1 LTDGVRWID
10 DTGDL
15 ARVLG
20 RVGAGPLA
28 VDTEADSFHRY
39 YEKVCLVQLSFDGH
53 DYLVDPLSGIDLAPL
68 GEVLDDPKV
77 RKILHGADY
86 DTRILDRDFDFR
98 IQGLFDTMIAARLVG
113 ERAFGLASLVE
124 KDLGLHLDKSAQL
137 ADWSTRP
144 LPADLR
150 AYAAAD
156 TRHLMDLA
164 EGLEQR
170 LRALERFEWAEE
182 EFRRLENARW
192 SRESADPEA
201 FRRVKRSGTLDPRSL
216 AVLREV
222 YAWRDGRARERDL
235 PPFRIA
241 PDTVLV
247 EIARRAPRGL
257 GDLGAIKGLP
267 GRLRL
272 PREGRE
278 VLGAVNRAVES
289 DPQTWP
295 ERRGGATPRRP
306 TGETKRRLAALQ
318 RGRDAIAAELDI
330 EPTVIASRAV
340 LEAIVSRIEAGTEWR
355 EVDDLRG
362 WQAGLL
368 EETVSDS

>member
-10 DTGDL
+10 DAGDL
-15 ARVLG
+15 AGVLG
-20 RVGAGPLA
+20 GVGAGPLA

-39 YEKVCLVQLSFDGH
+39 YEKVCLVQLSFGGEDF
-53 DYLVDPLSGIDLAPL
+53 LVDPLSGIDLAPL
-68 GEVLDDPKV
+68 GGVLDDPKV

-86 DTRILDRDFDFR
+86 DTRILDRDFGFR

-137 ADWSTRP
+137 ADWSIRP

-156 TRHLMDLA
+156 TRHLIDLA
-164 EGLEQR
+164 GGLEKR

-192 SRESADPEA
+192 SRETADPEA

-216 AVLREV
+216 AVLRQV

-247 EIARRAPRGL
+247 EIAKRTPRSL
-257 GDLGAIKGLP
+257 DDLGAIKGLP
-267 GRLRL
+267 GRLRR

-278 VLGAVNRAVES
+278 VLGAVSRALDS

-295 ERRGGATPRRP
+295 ERRRGGTPRRP

-318 RGRDAIAAELDI
+318 GGRDAIAVELDI

-340 LEAIVSRIEAGTEWR
+340 LEAIVARIETGTEWR
-355 EVDDLRG
+355 EVRDLRG

-368 EETVSDS
+368 EETVSVS

>member
-15 ARVLG
+15 AEVLG

-39 YEKVCLVQLSFDGH
+39 HEKVCLVQISFDGE
-53 DYLVDPLSGIDLAPL
+53 DFLVDPLSGIDLDPL
-68 GEVLDDPKV
+68 GGILDDPKI

-86 DTRILDRDFDFR
+86 DTRILGRDFAFR
-98 IQGLFDTMIAARLVG
+98 IRGLFDTMIAARLVG

-124 KDLGLHLDKSAQL
+124 RDLGVRLDKSAQL

-144 LPADLR
+144 LPEELR

-156 TRHLMDLA
+156 TRHLIDLA
-164 EGLEQR
+164 GGLENR
-170 LRALERFEWAEE
+170 LRELHRLEWAAE
-182 EFRRLENARW
+182 EFRRIEEARW
-192 SRESADPEA
+192 SRESGDPEA
-201 FRRVKRSGTLDPRSL
+201 FRRVKRSGALDRRSL

-241 PDTVLV
+241 PDAVLV
-247 EIARRAPRGL
+247 DLAKKAPRNLDEL
-257 GDLGAIKGLP
+257 GKIKGLP
-267 GRLRL
+267 GRLRR
-272 PREGRE
+272 PREGRG
-278 VLGAVNRAVES
+278 LLAAVRRALDS
-289 DPQTWP
+289 DPETWP
-295 ERRGGATPRRP
+295 ERRRGGTTRRP
-306 TGETKRRLAALQ
+306 TGETRQRLAALQ
-318 RGRDAIAAELDI
+318 RGRDAIAAELDL

-340 LEAIVSRIEAGTEWR
+340 LEAIVFRLEAGKPWR
-355 EVDDLRG
+355 EVRDLRV
-362 WQAGLL
+362 WQAALL
-368 EETVSDS
+368 EETVRAS